1 VNFVKRIRIL
11 GAAFAMVFMSLNVSA
26 DDQPESVGAEATQ
39 EQLQPQNVKANAKRN
54 QDQLDRLDLDA
65 TSVTGNQELPRVLY
79 ILPWKESAIGDLT
92 GKPVNSLLDE
102 VLAPLDREV
111 FQRQVKYFDQLHANE
126 TDRAVGQEQ

>member
-1 VNFVKRIRIL
+1 MNIVNRSLIIV
-11 GAAFAMVFMSLNVSA
+11 AAFAMVLVSLTVSA
-26 DDQPESVGAEATQ
+26 ADEPENVEAESA
-39 EQLQPQNVKANAKRN
+39 RN

-111 FQRQVKYFDQLHANE
+111 FQREVKYFDQLHANDMGDA
-126 TDRAVGQEQ
+126 TGQEH

>member
-1 VNFVKRIRIL
+1 MNFVNRIRIL

-26 DDQPESVGAEATQ
+26 EDQPEVAGAETTQ
-39 EQLQPQNVKANAKRN
+39 DQVQPENLKANAKRN
-54 QDQLDRLDLDA
+54 PDQLDRLDLDA

-102 VLAPLDREV
+102 VLSPLDREV

-126 TDRAVGQEQ
+126 TSHAVEQEK

>member
-1 VNFVKRIRIL
+1 VNSVNRIRIL
-11 GAAFAMVFMSLNVSA
+11 GAAFAMVFMSLHVSA
-26 DDQPESVGAEATQ
+26 EDQPEIAAAETTQ
-39 EQLQPQNVKANAKRN
+39 DQVQPGNLKANAKRN

-102 VLAPLDREV
+102 VLSPLDREV

-126 TDRAVGQEQ
+126 TRHAVGQEQ

>member
-1 VNFVKRIRIL
+1 MNFVNRIRIL
-11 GAAFAMVFMSLNVSA
+11 AVAFAMVAMSLNVLA
-26 DDQPESVGAEATQ
+26 EDQPEIGEAEAERDPT
-39 EQLQPQNVKANAKRN
+39 
-54 QDQLDRLDLDA
+54 QLDRLDLDA

-111 FQRQVKYFDQLHANE
+111 FQRQVRYFDQLHASD
-126 TDRAVGQEQ
+126 TSPAADQEQVK

>member
-1 VNFVKRIRIL
+1 MNFVNRIRIL
-11 GAAFAMVFMSLNVSA
+11 AAAFAMVAVSLNVLA
-26 DDQPESVGAEATQ
+26 EDQPESVEAEA
-39 EQLQPQNVKANAKRN
+39 KR
-54 QDQLDRLDLDA
+54 DPTQLDRLDLDA

-111 FQRQVKYFDQLHANE
+111 FQRQVRYFDQLHASD
-126 TDRAVGQEQ
+126 TSSAADQEQVE

>member
-1 VNFVKRIRIL
+1 MNFVNHIRIL
-11 GAAFAMVFMSLNVSA
+11 AAAFAMVFVSLTVSA
-26 DDQPESVGAEATQ
+26 ADQPENAKAE
-39 EQLQPQNVKANAKRN
+39 VKRN

-111 FQRQVKYFDQLHANE
+111 FLRQVKYFDQLHAN
-126 TDRAVGQEQ
+126 DSGHAAGQK